1 MKALGTILGTMLLAA
16 SAAQA
21 QMIPDNVGQSSNG
34 LPPALVNVGFDP
46 ELNKQIPPDAAF
58 TDENGRSV
66 QLKEYF
72 GKKPVL
78 LAFVYFTCPMLCNQV
93 EQTLVG
99 TLKMI
104 SFNPGAD
111 YEVVFISFDPSDTPD
126 AALKKK
132 HEAMSRFAR
141 PGTEPGWHFLTG
153 SKEAIDAVTQG
164 RGFSLQL
171 RSEDQ
176 ALRPRQRHS
185 AADAR
190 WPNFALFLW
199 RRLSAQQCPPR
210 PGGRLLRENRHAGGS
225 YLVVLLS
232 IRPDQSPLQRHGT
245 NGYPHGRSCD
255 AVLHGPRV
263 YDFPPPRASAGRFR
277 EIAPG
282 FADRRS
288 TLESCSHRFHFFQS
302 RRPISREMWTR
313 SSRLFF

>member
-111 YEVVFISFDPSDTPD
+111 YEVVFISFDPADTPD

-153 SKEAIDAVTQG
+153 SQEAIDAVTQ
-164 RGFSLQL
+164 
-171 RSEDQ
+171 
-176 ALRPRQRHS
+176 
-185 AADAR
+185 AADFRFNYDPKSKLFGHASGILLLTPEGRISRYFFGVDYPPSNVRLGLVDASSGKIGTPVDHILLFCYQYDPTKAR
-190 WPNFALFLW
+190 YSATVLTVIRMGGVVTLFCMVLGFMIF
-199 RRLSAQQCPPR
+199 RR
-210 PGGRLLRENRHAGGS
+210 REH
-225 YLVVLLS
+225 
-232 IRPDQSPLQRHGT
+232 RPD
-245 NGYPHGRSCD
+245 
-255 AVLHGPRV
+255 
-263 YDFPPPRASAGRFR
+263 ASGK
-277 EIAPG
+277 
-282 FADRRS
+282 
-288 TLESCSHRFHFFQS
+288 S
-302 RRPISREMWTR
+302 RQDLPIEGAH
-313 SSRLFF
+313 